1 MPLTSIQ
8 VGELNKAYIFDDFNS
23 AEGSA
28 VPNSMQNRFPD
39 FFWRDPAF
47 YAENTTYDPRYNNYN
62 LGNTLEV
69 SGGNVVWLTDPMVIV
84 EADQTVTIGG
94 TGGFLSAN
102 YIQVNGEQQGQLA
115 TSYGGNIIWKMLDFT
130 IDLGSF
136 TGSKT
141 IPLVSKTRQSRQATD
156 RNNPIW
162 RFLID
167 NGISP
172 VDVPAMELIEVEY
185 TKQNSSFTAVL
196 VINNTS
202 ETYAQFALDALGY
215 IPDHFIVIGAN
226 ASQLTGVG
234 EDFSFPDSGTN
245 PILWYGGRIIPISS
259 GVTNI
264 YAESTTNQAS
274 GVQYNILINGESP
287 TSVKI
292 PFSAVEAQIDELG
305 EGINLKKAIITNNR
319 MSVENRRFEY
329 NWYDSNIT
337 FTMLNPSVGDMTYHK
352 VGIGLGFDADY
363 WNGNTGWKV
372 GNI

>member
-47 YAENTTYDPRYNNYN
+47 YAENTTYDPRYTDYN

-84 EADQTVTIGG
+84 EGNQTVTLGG
-94 TGGFLSAN
+94 TGGYFSAN
-102 YIQVNGEQQGQLA
+102 YIQVNDEQQGQLA
-115 TSYGGNIIWKMLDFT
+115 TSYGGNIMWKMLDFT
-130 IDLGSF
+130 IDLGSV
-136 TGSKT
+136 TGSRT
-141 IPLVSKTRQSRQATD
+141 IFLIHKTRQSRQATD

-167 NGISP
+167 NGVSP
-172 VDVPAMELIEVEY
+172 VDVPAMELTEVEY
-185 TKQNSSFTAVL
+185 TEQISSFSAIL
-196 VINNTS
+196 VINNDS
-202 ETYAQFALDALGY
+202 EISAQYALDALGY
-215 IPDHFIVIGAN
+215 IPDHFIVIGAS
-226 ASQLTGVG
+226 ATQLTGVG
-234 EDFSFPDSGTN
+234 EDLSFPDSGTN
-245 PILWYGGRIIPISS
+245 PIFWYGGRIIPISS

-287 TSVKI
+287 TNVRI
-292 PFSAVEAQIDELG
+292 PFSAFEAQIGELG
-305 EGINLKKAIITNNR
+305 EGINFKKAIITNNR

-329 NWYDSNIT
+329 NWYDGNIT
-337 FTMLNPSVGDMTYHK
+337 FIMLNPSVGDMTYHK
-352 VGIGLGFDADY
+352 AGIGLGSDADY

>member
-94 TGGFLSAN
+94 TGGLLSAN

-202 ETYAQFALDALGY
+202 GTYAQFALDALGY
-215 IPDHFIVIGAN
+215 IPDHFIVISAG

-372 GNI
+372 GAI